1 MTTSNIYSYQLT
13 RDELI
18 TASLRK
24 LGVISEGQTPTAQNL
39 ADGQVA
45 LNSTLAQLRAVG
57 MPLWSRAEYT
67 FTPTT
72 STYTI
77 GTGYTLNTPYP
88 VKLLQAVR
96 RENGAN
102 IPMEIEGRE
111 DFNIYP
117 TSSGGSPLKVNYQQ
131 FVNYGIISFWPSP
144 SATNTSTV
152 TLVYQRPFQFF
163 TASGQTLDFPEEWYN
178 AIIYSVA
185 VLLAPEW
192 GVPLPDRQVLK
203 SEAKDYIE
211 TAQMTGQEAGSF
223 FVSPTRNY

>member
-1 MTTSNIYSYQLT
+1 MTTSEIYSYQLT

-39 ADGQVA
+39 ADGQIA
-45 LNSTLAQLRAVG
+45 LNSTLAQLRSVG
-57 MPLWSRAEYT
+57 MPLWSRTEYT

-72 STYTI
+72 SSYTI
-77 GTGYTLNTPYP
+77 GTGFTLNTPYP
-88 VKLLQAVR
+88 VKLLQAIR
-96 RENGAN
+96 RETGTS

-117 TSSGGSPLKVNYQQ
+117 PSSGGSPLKVNYQQ

-144 SATNTSTV
+144 TATNTSTV
-152 TLVYQRPFQFF
+152 TLVYQRPFQYF
-163 TASGQTLDFPEEWYN
+163 TSSDQTLDFPEEWYN

-192 GVPLPDRQVLK
+192 GVPLPDRQALK
-203 SEAKDYIE
+203 IEAKDYIE

-223 FVSPTRNY
+223 FVQPERNY